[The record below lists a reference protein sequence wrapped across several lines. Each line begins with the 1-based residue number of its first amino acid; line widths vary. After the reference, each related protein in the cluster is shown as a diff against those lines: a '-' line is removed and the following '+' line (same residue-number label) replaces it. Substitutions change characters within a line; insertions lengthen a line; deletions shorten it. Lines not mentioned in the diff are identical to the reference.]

1 MVVIIALILQREKKE
16 WEIIIIIGSSVLFFF
31 LCISRIETVVRFLTE
46 IWSNLPVDKSLLTP
60 IFKMLGIAY
69 AAEFASSICQDA
81 GHPSIGNQVELF
93 AKLSIVVLSLPG
105 LSYLLQ
111 ILEGIF

>member
-1 MVVIIALILQREKKE
+1 MVTAALILQREHKD
-16 WEIIIIIGSSVLFFF
+16 WAVMLIVFATVLFFSYSLVRLEVVVGF
-31 LCISRIETVVRFLTE
+31 LKD
-46 IWSNLPVDKSLLTP
+46 IWGDIPVDRKLMLPLL
-60 IFKMLGIAY
+60 KMLGISY
-69 AAEFASSICQDA
+69 AAELASSICADA

-111 ILEGIF
+111 MLEGIF

>member
-1 MVVIIALILQREKKE
+1 MLALIFQREKKE
-16 WEIIIIIGSSVLFFF
+16 CEILIILAASVLFFF
-31 LCISRIETVVRFLTE
+31 LCISRITTVVHFLTDL
-46 IWSNLPVDKSLLTP
+46 WNNLPVDKNLLVP

-81 GHPSIGNQVELF
+81 GHPSVGNQVELF